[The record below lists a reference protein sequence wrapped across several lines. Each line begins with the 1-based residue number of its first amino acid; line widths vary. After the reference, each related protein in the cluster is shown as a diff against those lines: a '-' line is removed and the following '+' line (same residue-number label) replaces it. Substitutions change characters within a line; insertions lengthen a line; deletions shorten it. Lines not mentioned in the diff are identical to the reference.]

1 MHLEVTFK
9 NLKARDEIKKRAL
22 ALHKKM
28 EKFLDPASEGTLVVA
43 VEHGNAILE
52 LRIMAN
58 GEMHV
63 AVEEDVELRTALDK
77 VFHTM
82 EIQLRRGKEKRVANR
97 RDVEPEDGFVGN
109 EPSAVADGREEEVLA

>member
-9 NLKARDEIKKRAL
+9 NIKARDEIKKRAL
-22 ALHKKM
+22 ALHKKL

-52 LRIMAN
+52 LRINAY
-58 GEMHV
+58 GDVHV
-63 AVEEDVELRTALDK
+63 AVEEDPELRTALDK
-77 VFHTM
+77 AFHTM

-97 RDVEPEDGFVGN
+97 RDVEPEDGFVTDS
-109 EPSAVADGREEEVLA
+109 PSASADGREEEAQA